1 VLLQEYKV
9 MKGKQRLIFRVVM
22 ILIIAGVAYWRRGQG
37 EQVQASEK
45 EPKTVE
51 AQVANPAKKTKSQGA
66 PAAKQPSSK
75 KINGYDKLTGVMLV
89 DHRNN
94 DGDSFIV
101 RAGDREFELRLYYV
115 DAPEKYLSDRYENQ
129 RERVAEQARE
139 MGGLTVDEIVEV
151 GLEAKEHTL
160 GLLKGKT
167 FDVYTKW
174 ERVYDGERYYGFVK
188 LPGGEFYL
196 SEHLV
201 ASGLVRIHTKGETM
215 PDGRSYHQY
224 KAHLEGVEKKA
235 KAADIGVWGLD

>member
-1 VLLQEYKV
+1 
-9 MKGKQRLIFRVVM
+9 MIFRVLM
-22 ILIIAGVAYWRRGQG
+22 ILTIAGVAYWRRGQG
-37 EQVQASEK
+37 EQVQASGK

-51 AQVANPAKKTKSQGA
+51 AQVAKPAKKTNSPGVST
-66 PAAKQPSSK
+66 AKQPSSQK
-75 KINGYDKLTGVMLV
+75 VNGYDKFTGAKLV

-101 RAGDREFELRLYYV
+101 SAGGREFELRLYYV
-115 DAPEKYLSDRYENQ
+115 DAPEKYLSDRYANQ

-139 MGGLTVDEIVEV
+139 MGGVTVDEIVEV

-167 FDVYTKW
+167 FDVFTKW

-201 ASGLVRIHTKGETM
+201 ASGLARIHTKGESM

-224 KAHLEGVEKKA
+224 KAHLEGIEKKA
-235 KAADIGVWGLD
+235 KAADIGAWGVK